1 MNNDNLLLL
10 NFILTMTLA
19 FVVYRQHVVGGFR
32 RERENEEIHQEIRN
46 NMDYVNGRLDN
57 LQDRI
62 DRDIFDLYRDMQD
75 VQDKNPKKNPKGIN
89 SRIPFY

>member
-1 MNNDNLLLL
+1 MNIDNMVMF
-10 NFILTMTLA
+10 NFILTVVLA
-19 FVVYRQHVVGGFR
+19 FITYRQHVVGGFR
-32 RERENEEIHQEIRN
+32 REREIEETRQEIRN

-62 DRDIFDLYRDMQD
+62 DRDMFDLYRDLQD

-89 SRIPFY
+89 SRIPF

>member
-1 MNNDNLLLL
+1 MNIDNMVMF
-10 NFILTMTLA
+10 NFILTVVLA
-19 FVVYRQHVVGGFR
+19 FVVYRQAVVYTFR
-32 RERENEEIHQEIRN
+32 RERENDEIHQEIRN

-62 DRDIFDLYRDMQD
+62 DRDMCDLYRDLQD

-89 SRIPFY
+89 SRIPF

>member
-1 MNNDNLLLL
+1 MNTDNMVMF
-10 NFILTMTLA
+10 NFILTVVLA
-19 FVVYRQHVVGGFR
+19 FITYRQYVVGGFR
-32 RERENEEIHQEIRN
+32 REREIEETRQEIRN

-62 DRDIFDLYRDMQD
+62 DRDMLDLYRDLQD

-89 SRIPFY
+89 SRIPF